1 MVKILFIM
9 RQMQFKIIPSRGT
22 SAQLLCE
29 KERAL
34 FLKITSSTVS
44 WFFFCF
50 VLSLL
55 RTKRRDFGSEKIIS
69 LRFQKNLWFWITR
82 ILEPDLLKRFIL
94 SGDNHKIGLNFC
106 QFLSLLFYF
115 YLFYFAR
122 RERLCFISLSE
133 NKNSINRFTGKGMNL
148 SRILLR
154 RHER

>member
-22 SAQLLCE
+22 SAQLLC
-29 KERAL
+29 AL

-44 WFFFCF
+44 WFFFALF
-50 VLSLL
+50 FPFYERKEEILV
-55 RTKRRDFGSEKIIS
+55 RKKIIS
-69 LRFQKNLWFWITR
+69 LRFLKNLRFWITR

-94 SGDNHKIGLNFC
+94 SGDNHKIDLNFC
-106 QFLSLLFYF
+106 QFLSLLFHF

-154 RHER
+154 RH